1 MTKNANKEAPERQKS
16 LWFRIAVDTIRI
28 EHIRQR
34 HDAFQFVNIRPVDDR
49 QDIETVLNR
58 CPLKS
63 SC

>member
-1 MTKNANKEAPERQKS
+1 
-16 LWFRIAVDTIRI
+16 
-28 EHIRQR
+28 
-34 HDAFQFVNIRPVDDR
+34 VNIRPVDDR